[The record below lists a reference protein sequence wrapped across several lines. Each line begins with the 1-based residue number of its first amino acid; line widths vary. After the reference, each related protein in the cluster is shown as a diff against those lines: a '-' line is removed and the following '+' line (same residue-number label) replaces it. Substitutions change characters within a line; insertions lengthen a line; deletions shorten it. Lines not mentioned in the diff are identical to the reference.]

1 MAVLSTRPIGIICAL
16 PRELGDLY
24 RNPPPDCR
32 IVAGGMG
39 ATAAE
44 RAARSL
50 LDVQALISAGYAGG
64 LAAPAARGVIVVD
77 TDSLAFDAPPPAVR
91 GRIADSQ
98 TMVAT
103 PEARARLAA
112 LTGAIAVDMESAAIA
127 RVAKERGI
135 PFAAIRIITDGPG
148 DTLAINW
155 DRYRCPDGS
164 MRTASAVLDALR
176 STRGIAELLRLWYSS
191 SEATRVLSAYL
202 RRFLESR

>member
-1 MAVLSTRPIGIICAL
+1 LPLTSIGIVCAL

-24 RNPPPDCR
+24 RRPPASCT
-32 IVAGGMG
+32 IIAGGMG

-50 LDVQALISAGYAGG
+50 TDATALISTGYAGG

-77 TDSLAFDAPPPAVR
+77 TDSSLFAAQPPAIR

-112 LTGAIAVDMESAAIA
+112 ATGAVAVDMESAAIA

-135 PFAAIRIITDGPG
+135 PFAAIRVITDGPE
-148 DTLAINW
+148 DTMVIDW
-155 DRYRCPDGS
+155 DRYRRPDGS
-164 MRTASAVLDALR
+164 MRTTAAVLSALR
-176 STRGIAELLRLWYSS
+176 TTRGMAELLRLWYSS

-202 RRFLESR
+202 RSFLESR